1 MYSLLKGLTNSTYM
15 WAINMSGIE
24 VLPEM
29 QLSPL
34 NQSNLFAALQ

>member
-1 MYSLLKGLTNSTYM
+1 MYSLLKELENSPYM

-24 VLPEM
+24 VLPEV

-34 NQSNLFAALQ
+34 NQSNLSAALQ